1 MEAGEWAGGDA
12 IPRRGDPA
20 RLLPSGRPPRPAAG
34 PAPTANEADALNTAT
49 PHRRRVVVTGLGVV
63 SSNGIGRDAYA
74 AACLAGRTGVDW
86 LSGIDTAG
94 LRSSVAAQA
103 VDFDPLSAMDA
114 GEAKRVPR
122 MIPMALAASREAL
135 AQAGMVLAADDIAG
149 QRQIGVALGT
159 GGGGLAFVEE
169 QYKTFFATGTGSLY
183 SITAGTHGNLSSE
196 LSIALRLRGPSHVI
210 STGCT
215 SSTDAIGYATMLV
228 RSGTI
233 PMMLAGGADAPV
245 SRGILTAFEKMRVIS
260 TRKWDEPGKASRP
273 FTAERDGFVLGEG
286 SWMFVLE
293 DADHAAARGATVLAE
308 VAGYASTCDAFHRV
322 QIAPD
327 VAEPVRAMEL
337 AMADAGVAREAIGYV
352 NLHGTST
359 QLNDKME
366 TMAIRRAFG
375 DHADRLPCSSTKS
388 MVGHPQGA
396 CGAAGLAATVLS
408 LNLGQVHPTI
418 NLDAAAPECDL
429 DYVPNVARAAD
440 VEYAL
445 CNCIAFGSK
454 NSAIVVRRTV

>member
-1 MEAGEWAGGDA
+1 MNQT
-12 IPRRGDPA
+12 
-20 RLLPSGRPPRPAAG
+20 S
-34 PAPTANEADALNTAT
+34 
-49 PHRRRVVVTGLGVV
+49 PHRRRVVITGIGCV
-63 SSNGIGRDAYA
+63 SSNGIGRDAYRD
-74 AACLAGRTGVDW
+74 ACMAGRTGVDW
-86 LSGIDTAG
+86 LRGIDTAG

-103 VDFDPLSAMDA
+103 NDFDVLTAMDA
-114 GEAKRVPR
+114 AEAKRVPR
-122 MIPMALAASREAL
+122 MIPMAIAASREAL
-135 AQAGMVLAADDIAG
+135 AQAGVATDTLER
-149 QRQIGVALGT
+149 QREIGVALGT

-169 QYKTFFATGTGSLY
+169 QYKTFFTGGTASLY

-196 LSIALRLRGPSHVI
+196 LSIALKLRGPSHVL

-228 RSGTI
+228 RTGTI

-245 SRGILTAFEKMRVIS
+245 SKGILTAFEKMRVIS
-260 TRKWDEPGKASRP
+260 TRTWDEPGKASRP

-327 VAEPVRAMEL
+327 VVEPVRAIEL
-337 AMADAGVAREAIGYV
+337 ALADAGVPKEAVGYV

-366 TMAIRRAFG
+366 TTAVRRAFG
-375 DHADRLPCSSTKS
+375 DHADKIPCSSTKS

-408 LNLGQVHPTI
+408 LNAGQLHPTI

-429 DYVPNVARAAD
+429 DYVPNVARPAD

-454 NSAIVVRRTV
+454 NSAIVVRRIA